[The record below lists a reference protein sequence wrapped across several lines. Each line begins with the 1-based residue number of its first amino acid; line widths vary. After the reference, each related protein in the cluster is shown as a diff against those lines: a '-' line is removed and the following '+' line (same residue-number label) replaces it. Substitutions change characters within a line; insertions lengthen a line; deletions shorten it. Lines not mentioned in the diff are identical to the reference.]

1 MKKWYIGEIAPVT
14 QIVFCTI
21 TVAKTF
27 KKRARF
33 SMRVR
38 TSKLS
43 HKYLFIKAV
52 QTMVIAMSY
61 GGSMKQIEQ
70 LSLGSAVTA
79 MMMSP
84 FKVRTTARVF
94 NMMLLLNPLPT

>member
-1 MKKWYIGEIAPVT
+1 MKIWHTGAIVPVT
-14 QIVFCTI
+14 QIVLCTI
-21 TVAKTF
+21 IVAETF
-27 KKRARF
+27 KIRART
-33 SMRVR
+33 SMRVSM
-38 TSKLS
+38 SKLS
-43 HKYLFIKAV
+43 YKYLFIKAV

-79 MMMSP
+79 MMMSS

>member
-1 MKKWYIGEIAPVT
+1 
-14 QIVFCTI
+14 
-21 TVAKTF
+21 
-27 KKRARF
+27 
-33 SMRVR
+33 
-38 TSKLS
+38 
-43 HKYLFIKAV
+43 
-52 QTMVIAMSY
+52 MVIAMSY

-79 MMMSP
+79 MMMSS